1 MGKCGQALGG
11 RRMLESGRSDFR
23 ALRGLNLDE
32 DGGIERKGQIR
43 ELFGDS
49 VLEDFY
55 RMWKD
60 PQRGSEGHL

>member
-1 MGKCGQALGG
+1 
-11 RRMLESGRSDFR
+11 MLESGRSDFR

-55 RMWKD
+55 RMWRD